1 MELINIKTKQLV
13 LATTAALAGT
23 VLMTSAKANADT
35 TVTVQ
40 SGDTVWGLSQE
51 YQVSMASIVQAN
63 QLANPDL
70 IYVGDQ
76 LTIPT
81 SAAKSSQKASS
92 ATAQQTAAAAPA
104 SQTTSASATAVT
116 LPLSATSATPS
127 AAPSS
132 SAAQLVTTS
141 ANQLVTTPR
150 VENNGSTSVSSSA
163 AAPATSTANVTTT
176 AVNVASTT
184 PVTSTSAV
192 NNNTSTATAVTPA
205 ASTASTTSVAAG
217 TATNGVTTYTPS
229 EAVARAQSVEG
240 TPYVWGGNTTSGFDC
255 SGLVQWAYGLSSDY
269 RTTYQ
274 QQALGTHQ
282 YDIAN
287 APAGAIYFWGSD
299 SAPYHDAIAT
309 GNGNYIAAPDVGQ
322 TVSTSSINYYT
333 PNYYVV
339 VGQ

>member
-76 LTIPT
+76 LVIPT
-81 SAAKSSQKASS
+81 SGAKSSQKASS

-104 SQTTSASATAVT
+104 SQTTSASATTVT

-150 VENNGSTSVSSSA
+150 VENNGSPSVSSSA

-205 ASTASTTSVAAG
+205 ASTASTTSAAAG

-322 TVSTSSINYYT
+322 MVSTSSINYYT
-333 PNYYVV
+333 PSYYVV

>member
-63 QLANPDL
+63 QLANPNL

-76 LTIPT
+76 LVIST
-81 SAAKSSQKASS
+81 SGAKSSQTTSS
-92 ATAQQTAAAAPA
+92 AASQQTTAAAPA
-104 SQTTSASATAVT
+104 SQATSASATAVT
-116 LPLSATSATPS
+116 APLPFSATPS
-127 AAPSS
+127 AATSS
-132 SAAQLVTTS
+132 SAAQLATTS
-141 ANQLVTTPR
+141 ADPLVTPVQ
-150 VENNGSTSVSSSA
+150 VENNGSTSVSSLA
-163 AAPATSTANVTTT
+163 ATPATSTANVAMT
-176 AVNVASTT
+176 AVNVPSTT
-184 PVTSTSAV
+184 PVTSAPV
-192 NNNTSTATAVTPA
+192 ANNSTNTAVTPA
-205 ASTASTTSVAAG
+205 ASTAPTTSAAAG

-255 SGLVQWAYGLSSDY
+255 SGLVQWSYGLSSDY

-309 GNGNYIAAPDVGQ
+309 RNGNYIAAPDVGQ

-333 PNYYVV
+333 PSYYVV

>member
-35 TVTVQ
+35 TVTIQ

-51 YQVSMASIVQAN
+51 YKVSMASIVQAN

-104 SQTTSASATAVT
+104 SQATSASATAITVT
-116 LPLSATSATPS
+116 LPLSATPS

-141 ANQLVTTPR
+141 ANQLVTTLR
-150 VENNGSTSVSSSA
+150 VENNGSPSVSSSA

-184 PVTSTSAV
+184 PVTSTPTA
-192 NNNTSTATAVTPA
+192 NNSTNTATAGTPV
-205 ASTASTTSVAAG
+205 ASTAPTTSAAAG

-333 PNYYVV
+333 PSYYVV

>member
-76 LTIPT
+76 LVIPT
-81 SAAKSSQKASS
+81 SGAKSSQKASS

-116 LPLSATSATPS
+116 ATSAIPS
-127 AAPSS
+127 PAPSS

-150 VENNGSTSVSSSA
+150 VENNGSPSVSSSA

-184 PVTSTSAV
+184 PVTSTPTA
-192 NNNTSTATAVTPA
+192 NNSTNTATAGTPV
-205 ASTASTTSVAAG
+205 ASTAPTTSSAAG

-333 PNYYVV
+333 PSYYVV

>member
-76 LTIPT
+76 LVIPT
-81 SAAKSSQKASS
+81 SGAKSSRTTSS
-92 ATAQQTAAAAPA
+92 ATAQQTAAAASA
-104 SQTTSASATAVT
+104 SQTTSASATAITVT
-116 LPLSATSATPS
+116 LPLSATPS

-184 PVTSTSAV
+184 PVTSTPTA
-192 NNNTSTATAVTPA
+192 NNSTNTATAGTPV
-205 ASTASTTSVAAG
+205 ASTAPTTSAAAG

-333 PNYYVV
+333 PSYYVV

>member
-116 LPLSATSATPS
+116 VTLPLSATPS

-205 ASTASTTSVAAG
+205 ASTASTTSAAAG
-217 TATNGVTTYTPS
+217 TATNGATTYTPN

-333 PNYYVV
+333 PSYYVV

>member
-13 LATTAALAGT
+13 LVTTAALAGT

-92 ATAQQTAAAAPA
+92 ATAQQTAAAAFA
-104 SQTTSASATAVT
+104 SQATSASATAVPAP
-116 LPLSATSATPS
+116 LPLSATPS
-127 AAPSS
+127 AATTS
-132 SAAQLVTTS
+132 SAAQLATTS
-141 ANQLVTTPR
+141 ANQLATTPR
-150 VENNGSTSVSSSA
+150 VENNGSTSVSSLA
-163 AAPATSTANVTTT
+163 AAPATSTVNVATT

-184 PVTSTSAV
+184 PVTSASAV

-205 ASTASTTSVAAG
+205 ASTAPTTSAAAG
-217 TATNGVTTYTPS
+217 TATNGVTTYTPN

-255 SGLVQWAYGLSSDY
+255 SGLVQWSYGLSSDY

-333 PNYYVV
+333 PSYYVV

>member
-1 MELINIKTKQLV
+1 MELINIKAKQLV

-76 LTIPT
+76 LVIPT
-81 SAAKSSQKASS
+81 SGAKSSRTTSS
-92 ATAQQTAAAAPA
+92 ATAQQTAAAASA

-116 LPLSATSATPS
+116 ATSAIPS

-132 SAAQLVTTS
+132 STAQLATTN
-141 ANQLVTTPR
+141 ANQLVTTPWG
-150 VENNGSTSVSSSA
+150 ENNGSTSVSSLA
-163 AAPATSTANVTTT
+163 AAPATSTANIATT

-205 ASTASTTSVAAG
+205 ASTASTTSAAAG

-333 PNYYVV
+333 PSYYVV

>member
-51 YQVSMASIVQAN
+51 YKVSMASIVQAN

-92 ATAQQTAAAAPA
+92 ATAQQTAASAPA
-104 SQTTSASATAVT
+104 SQATGSSATAVTVT
-116 LPLSATSATPS
+116 LPLSATPS
-127 AAPSS
+127 AATSS
-132 SAAQLVTTS
+132 SAAQLATTS
-141 ANQLVTTPR
+141 ANQLATTPR
-150 VENNGSTSVSSSA
+150 VENNGSPSVSSLA
-163 AAPATSTANVTTT
+163 AAPATSTANIATT

-205 ASTASTTSVAAG
+205 ASTASTTSAAAG

-333 PNYYVV
+333 PSYYVV

>member
-51 YQVSMASIVQAN
+51 YKVSMASIVQAN

-92 ATAQQTAAAAPA
+92 ATAQQTAASAPA
-104 SQTTSASATAVT
+104 SQATGSSATAVTVT
-116 LPLSATSATPS
+116 LPLSATPS
-127 AAPSS
+127 AATSS
-132 SAAQLVTTS
+132 SAAQLATTS
-141 ANQLVTTPR
+141 ANQLATTPR
-150 VENNGSTSVSSSA
+150 VENNGSTSVSSLA
-163 AAPATSTANVTTT
+163 AAPATSTANIATT

-205 ASTASTTSVAAG
+205 ASTASTTSAAAG
-217 TATNGVTTYTPS
+217 PATNGVTTYTPS

-333 PNYYVV
+333 PSYYVV

>member
-1 MELINIKTKQLV
+1 
-13 LATTAALAGT
+13 
-23 VLMTSAKANADT
+23 
-35 TVTVQ
+35 
-40 SGDTVWGLSQE
+40 
-51 YQVSMASIVQAN
+51 MASIVQAN

-81 SAAKSSQKASS
+81 SAARSSQKASS

-104 SQTTSASATAVT
+104 SQATSASATAITVT
-116 LPLSATSATPS
+116 LPLSATPS
-127 AAPSS
+127 AATSS
-132 SAAQLVTTS
+132 SAAQLATIS
-141 ANQLVTTPR
+141 ANQLATTPR
-150 VENNGSTSVSSSA
+150 VENNGSTSVSSLA
-163 AAPATSTANVTTT
+163 AAPATSTANIATT

-184 PVTSTSAV
+184 PVTSTPMA
-192 NNNTSTATAVTPA
+192 NNSTNTATAGTPV
-205 ASTASTTSVAAG
+205 ASTAPTTSAAAG

-333 PNYYVV
+333 PSYYVV

>member
-51 YQVSMASIVQAN
+51 YKVSMASIVQAN

-150 VENNGSTSVSSSA
+150 VENNGSPSVSSSA

-205 ASTASTTSVAAG
+205 ASTASTTSAAAG

-287 APAGAIYFWGSD
+287 APAGAIYFWDSD

-333 PNYYVV
+333 PSYYVV

>member
-104 SQTTSASATAVT
+104 SQTTSASATTVT

-150 VENNGSTSVSSSA
+150 VENNGSTSVSSLA
-163 AAPATSTANVTTT
+163 AAPATSTANIATT

-184 PVTSTSAV
+184 PVTSTPTA
-192 NNNTSTATAVTPA
+192 NNSTNTATAGTPV
-205 ASTASTTSVAAG
+205 ASTAPTTSAAAG

-333 PNYYVV
+333 PSYYVV

>member
-51 YQVSMASIVQAN
+51 YKVSMASIVQAN

-92 ATAQQTAAAAPA
+92 ATAQQTAASAPA
-104 SQTTSASATAVT
+104 SQATGSSATAVTVT
-116 LPLSATSATPS
+116 LPLSATPS
-127 AAPSS
+127 AATSS
-132 SAAQLVTTS
+132 SAAQLATTS
-141 ANQLVTTPR
+141 ANQLATTPR
-150 VENNGSTSVSSSA
+150 VENNGSTSVSSLA
-163 AAPATSTANVTTT
+163 AAPVTSTANIATT

-205 ASTASTTSVAAG
+205 ASTASTTSAAAG
-217 TATNGVTTYTPS
+217 PATNGVTTYTPS

-333 PNYYVV
+333 PSYYVV

>member
-23 VLMTSAKANADT
+23 ALMTSAKANADT

-116 LPLSATSATPS
+116 ATSAIPS

-132 SAAQLVTTS
+132 SAAQLATTT
-141 ANQLVTTPR
+141 TTPR
-150 VENNGSTSVSSSA
+150 VENNGSTSVSSLA
-163 AAPATSTANVTTT
+163 AAPATSTANIATT

-184 PVTSTSAV
+184 PVTSTPTA
-192 NNNTSTATAVTPA
+192 NNSTNTATAGTPV
-205 ASTASTTSVAAG
+205 ASTAPTTSAAAG

-333 PNYYVV
+333 PSYYVV

>member
-104 SQTTSASATAVT
+104 SQATSASATAITVT
-116 LPLSATSATPS
+116 LPLSATPS
-127 AAPSS
+127 AATSS
-132 SAAQLVTTS
+132 SAAQLATTS
-141 ANQLVTTPR
+141 ANQLATTPR
-150 VENNGSTSVSSSA
+150 VENNGSTSVSSLA
-163 AAPATSTANVTTT
+163 AAPATSTANIATT
-176 AVNVASTT
+176 AVNVASTAPT
-184 PVTSTSAV
+184 TSA
-192 NNNTSTATAVTPA
+192 
-205 ASTASTTSVAAG
+205 AAG

-333 PNYYVV
+333 PSYYVV

>member
-1 MELINIKTKQLV
+1 
-13 LATTAALAGT
+13 
-23 VLMTSAKANADT
+23 MTSAKANADT

-81 SAAKSSQKASS
+81 SAARSSQKASS

-104 SQTTSASATAVT
+104 SQATSASATAVT
-116 LPLSATSATPS
+116 LPLSATPS

-132 SAAQLVTTS
+132 SAAQLATTS
-141 ANQLVTTPR
+141 ANQLATTPR
-150 VENNGSTSVSSSA
+150 VENNGSTSVSSLA
-163 AAPATSTANVTTT
+163 AAPATSTANIATT

-184 PVTSTSAV
+184 PVTSTPTA
-192 NNNTSTATAVTPA
+192 NNSTNTATAGTPV
-205 ASTASTTSVAAG
+205 ASTAPTTSAAAG

-333 PNYYVV
+333 PSYYVV

>member
-116 LPLSATSATPS
+116 ATSAIPS

-150 VENNGSTSVSSSA
+150 VENNGSPSVSSLA
-163 AAPATSTANVTTT
+163 AAPATSTANIATT
-176 AVNVASTT
+176 AVNVASTI
-184 PVTSTSAV
+184 PVTSTPTA
-192 NNNTSTATAVTPA
+192 NNSTNTATAGTPV
-205 ASTASTTSVAAG
+205 ASTAPTTSAAAG

-333 PNYYVV
+333 PSYYVV

>member
-76 LTIPT
+76 LVIPT
-81 SAAKSSQKASS
+81 SGAKSSQKASS

-104 SQTTSASATAVT
+104 SQATSASATAVT

-132 SAAQLVTTS
+132 STAQLATTN
-141 ANQLVTTPR
+141 ANQLVTTPWG
-150 VENNGSTSVSSSA
+150 ENNGSTSVSSLA
-163 AAPATSTANVTTT
+163 AAPATSTANIATT

-184 PVTSTSAV
+184 PVTSTPTA
-192 NNNTSTATAVTPA
+192 NNSTNTATAGTPV
-205 ASTASTTSVAAG
+205 ASTAPTTSAAAG

-255 SGLVQWAYGLSSDY
+255 SGLVQWSFGLSSDY

-333 PNYYVV
+333 PSYYVV

>member
-104 SQTTSASATAVT
+104 SQATSASATAVT
-116 LPLSATSATPS
+116 VTLPLSATPS

-132 SAAQLVTTS
+132 SAAQLATTS
-141 ANQLVTTPR
+141 ANQLATTPR
-150 VENNGSTSVSSSA
+150 VENNGSTSVSSLA
-163 AAPATSTANVTTT
+163 AAPATSTANIATT

-205 ASTASTTSVAAG
+205 ASTASTTSAAAG

-333 PNYYVV
+333 PSYYVV

>member
-51 YQVSMASIVQAN
+51 YKVSMASIVQAN

-92 ATAQQTAAAAPA
+92 ATAQQTAASAPA
-104 SQTTSASATAVT
+104 SQATGSSATAVTVT
-116 LPLSATSATPS
+116 LPLSATPS
-127 AAPSS
+127 AATSS
-132 SAAQLVTTS
+132 SAAQLATTS
-141 ANQLVTTPR
+141 ANRLATTPR
-150 VENNGSTSVSSSA
+150 VENNGSTSVSSLA
-163 AAPATSTANVTTT
+163 AAPATSTANIATT

-205 ASTASTTSVAAG
+205 ASTASTTSAAAG
-217 TATNGVTTYTPS
+217 PATNGVTTYTPS

-333 PNYYVV
+333 PSYYVV

>member
-116 LPLSATSATPS
+116 ATSAIPS

-132 SAAQLVTTS
+132 SAAQLATTT
-141 ANQLVTTPR
+141 TTPR
-150 VENNGSTSVSSSA
+150 VENNGSTSVSSLA
-163 AAPATSTANVTTT
+163 AAPATSTANIATT

-184 PVTSTSAV
+184 PVTSTPTA
-192 NNNTSTATAVTPA
+192 NNSTNTATAGTPV
-205 ASTASTTSVAAG
+205 ASTAPTTSAAAG

-333 PNYYVV
+333 PSYYVV

>member
-1 MELINIKTKQLV
+1 MELINIKAKQLV

-23 VLMTSAKANADT
+23 VLITSAKANADT

-76 LTIPT
+76 LVIPT
-81 SAAKSSQKASS
+81 SGAKSSRTTSS
-92 ATAQQTAAAAPA
+92 ATAQQTAAAASA

-116 LPLSATSATPS
+116 ATSAIPS

-132 SAAQLVTTS
+132 STAQLATTN
-141 ANQLVTTPR
+141 ANQLVTTPWG
-150 VENNGSTSVSSSA
+150 ENNGSTSVSSLA
-163 AAPATSTANVTTT
+163 AAPATSTANIATT

-205 ASTASTTSVAAG
+205 ASTASTTSAAAG

-240 TPYVWGGNTTSGFDC
+240 TPYVWGGNTISGFDC

-333 PNYYVV
+333 PSYYVV

>member
-81 SAAKSSQKASS
+81 SAARSSQKASS

-104 SQTTSASATAVT
+104 SQATSASATAVT
-116 LPLSATSATPS
+116 ATSAIPS

-132 SAAQLVTTS
+132 SAAQLATTS
-141 ANQLVTTPR
+141 ANQLATTPR
-150 VENNGSTSVSSSA
+150 VENNGSTSVSSLA
-163 AAPATSTANVTTT
+163 AAPATSTANIATT

-205 ASTASTTSVAAG
+205 ASTASTTSAAAG
-217 TATNGVTTYTPS
+217 PATNGVTTYTPS

-333 PNYYVV
+333 PSYYVV

>member
-51 YQVSMASIVQAN
+51 YKVSMASIVQAN

-104 SQTTSASATAVT
+104 SQATSASATAVT
-116 LPLSATSATPS
+116 VTLPLSATPS
-127 AAPSS
+127 AATSS
-132 SAAQLVTTS
+132 SAAQLATTS
-141 ANQLVTTPR
+141 ANQLATTPWG
-150 VENNGSTSVSSSA
+150 ENNGSTSVSSLA
-163 AAPATSTANVTTT
+163 AAPATSTANIATT

-184 PVTSTSAV
+184 PVTSTPTA
-192 NNNTSTATAVTPA
+192 NNSTNTATAG
-205 ASTASTTSVAAG
+205 STAPTTSAAAG

-333 PNYYVV
+333 PSYYVV

>member
-81 SAAKSSQKASS
+81 SAARSSQKASS

-104 SQTTSASATAVT
+104 SQATSASATAITVT
-116 LPLSATSATPS
+116 LPLSATPS
-127 AAPSS
+127 AATSS
-132 SAAQLVTTS
+132 SAAQLATTS
-141 ANQLVTTPR
+141 ANQLATTPR
-150 VENNGSTSVSSSA
+150 VENNGSTSVSSLA
-163 AAPATSTANVTTT
+163 AAPATSTANIATT

-184 PVTSTSAV
+184 PVTSTPTA
-192 NNNTSTATAVTPA
+192 NNSTNTAT
-205 ASTASTTSVAAG
+205 AG

-333 PNYYVV
+333 PSYYVV

>member
-1 MELINIKTKQLV
+1 MELINIKAKQLV

-76 LTIPT
+76 LVIPT
-81 SAAKSSQKASS
+81 SGAKSSRTTSS
-92 ATAQQTAAAAPA
+92 ATAQQTAAAASA
-104 SQTTSASATAVT
+104 SQATGSSATAVTVT
-116 LPLSATSATPS
+116 LPLSATPS
-127 AAPSS
+127 AATSS
-132 SAAQLVTTS
+132 SAAQLATTN
-141 ANQLVTTPR
+141 ANQLVTTPWG
-150 VENNGSTSVSSSA
+150 ENNGSTSVSSLA
-163 AAPATSTANVTTT
+163 AAPATSTANIATT

-205 ASTASTTSVAAG
+205 ASTASTTSAAAG

-333 PNYYVV
+333 PSYYVV

>member
-104 SQTTSASATAVT
+104 SQATSASATAVT

-150 VENNGSTSVSSSA
+150 VENNGSPSVSSSA

-184 PVTSTSAV
+184 PVTSTPTA
-192 NNNTSTATAVTPA
+192 NNSTNTATAG
-205 ASTASTTSVAAG
+205 STAPTTSAAAG
-217 TATNGVTTYTPS
+217 TATNGVMTYTPS

-333 PNYYVV
+333 PSYYVV

>member
-104 SQTTSASATAVT
+104 SQATSASATAVT
-116 LPLSATSATPS
+116 VTLPLSATPS
-127 AAPSS
+127 AATSS
-132 SAAQLVTTS
+132 SAAQLATTS
-141 ANQLVTTPR
+141 ANQLATTPR
-150 VENNGSTSVSSSA
+150 VENNGSTSVSLLA
-163 AAPATSTANVTTT
+163 AAPATSTANVATT

-184 PVTSTSAV
+184 PVTSTPAV
-192 NNNTSTATAVTPA
+192 NNSTNTAVTSA
-205 ASTASTTSVAAG
+205 ASTAPTTSAAAG

-255 SGLVQWAYGLSSDY
+255 SGLVQWSYGLSSDY

>member
-116 LPLSATSATPS
+116 ATSAIPS

-150 VENNGSTSVSSSA
+150 VENNGSPSVSSSA
-163 AAPATSTANVTTT
+163 AAPATSTANIATT

-184 PVTSTSAV
+184 PVTSTPTA
-192 NNNTSTATAVTPA
+192 NNSTNTATAG
-205 ASTASTTSVAAG
+205 STAPTTSAAAG

-333 PNYYVV
+333 PSYYVV

>member
-1 MELINIKTKQLV
+1 MELINIKAKQLV

-23 VLMTSAKANADT
+23 VLITSAKANADT

-76 LTIPT
+76 LVIPT
-81 SAAKSSQKASS
+81 SGAKSSRTTSS
-92 ATAQQTAAAAPA
+92 ATAQQTAAAASA

-116 LPLSATSATPS
+116 ATSAIPS

-132 SAAQLVTTS
+132 STAQLATTN
-141 ANQLVTTPR
+141 ANQLVTTPWG
-150 VENNGSTSVSSSA
+150 ENNGSTSVSSLA
-163 AAPATSTANVTTT
+163 AAPATSTANIATT

-205 ASTASTTSVAAG
+205 ASTASTTSAAAG

-333 PNYYVV
+333 PSYYVV

>member
-81 SAAKSSQKASS
+81 SAARSSQKASS

-116 LPLSATSATPS
+116 ATSAIPS

-150 VENNGSTSVSSSA
+150 VENNGSPSVSSSA

-205 ASTASTTSVAAG
+205 ASTASTTSSAAG

-333 PNYYVV
+333 PSYYVV

>member
-116 LPLSATSATPS
+116 AKSAIPS

-132 SAAQLVTTS
+132 STAQLATTN

-205 ASTASTTSVAAG
+205 ASTASTTSAAAG

-309 GNGNYIAAPDVGQ
+309 GNELHCVPDVGQ

-333 PNYYVV
+333 PSYYVV

>member
-13 LATTAALAGT
+13 LATTTALAGT

-104 SQTTSASATAVT
+104 SQATSASATAVT
-116 LPLSATSATPS
+116 VTLPLSATPS
-127 AAPSS
+127 AATSS

-150 VENNGSTSVSSSA
+150 VENNGSTSVSSLA
-163 AAPATSTANVTTT
+163 AASATSTANIATT

-205 ASTASTTSVAAG
+205 ASTASTTSAAAG

-333 PNYYVV
+333 PSYYVV

>member
-104 SQTTSASATAVT
+104 SQATSASATAVT

-150 VENNGSTSVSSSA
+150 VENNGSPSVSSSA

-184 PVTSTSAV
+184 PVTSTSVA
-192 NNNTSTATAVTPA
+192 NNSTNTATAGTPV
-205 ASTASTTSVAAG
+205 ASTAPTTSAAAG

-333 PNYYVV
+333 PSYYVV

>member
-116 LPLSATSATPS
+116 VTLPLSATPS

-205 ASTASTTSVAAG
+205 ASTASTTSAAAG

-333 PNYYVV
+333 PSYYVV

>member
-116 LPLSATSATPS
+116 ATSATPS
-127 AAPSS
+127 AATSS
-132 SAAQLVTTS
+132 SAAQLATTS
-141 ANQLVTTPR
+141 ANQLATTPR
-150 VENNGSTSVSSSA
+150 VENNGSTSVSSLA
-163 AAPATSTANVTTT
+163 AAPATSTANIATT

-184 PVTSTSAV
+184 PVTSTPTA
-192 NNNTSTATAVTPA
+192 NNSTNTAT
-205 ASTASTTSVAAG
+205 AG

-333 PNYYVV
+333 PSYYVV

>member
-51 YQVSMASIVQAN
+51 YKVSMASIVQAN

-104 SQTTSASATAVT
+104 SQATSASATAVT
-116 LPLSATSATPS
+116 LPLSATSAIPS

-132 SAAQLVTTS
+132 STAQLATTN
-141 ANQLVTTPR
+141 ANQLVTTPWG
-150 VENNGSTSVSSSA
+150 ENNGSTSVSSLA
-163 AAPATSTANVTTT
+163 AAPATSTANIATT
-176 AVNVASTT
+176 AVSVASTT
-184 PVTSTSAV
+184 PVTSTPTA
-192 NNNTSTATAVTPA
+192 NNSTNTATAGTPV
-205 ASTASTTSVAAG
+205 ASTAPTTSAAAG

-333 PNYYVV
+333 PSYYVV

>member
-116 LPLSATSATPS
+116 ATSAIPS
-127 AAPSS
+127 AALSS

-150 VENNGSTSVSSSA
+150 VENNGSTSVSSLA
-163 AAPATSTANVTTT
+163 AAPATSTANIATT

-184 PVTSTSAV
+184 PVTSTPTA
-192 NNNTSTATAVTPA
+192 NNSTNTATAGTPV
-205 ASTASTTSVAAG
+205 ASTAPTTSAAAG

-333 PNYYVV
+333 PSYYVV

>member
-104 SQTTSASATAVT
+104 SQATSASATAVT
-116 LPLSATSATPS
+116 VTLPLSATPS

-150 VENNGSTSVSSSA
+150 IENNGSPSVSSSA
-163 AAPATSTANVTTT
+163 AAPATSTAN
-176 AVNVASTT
+176 NST
-184 PVTSTSAV
+184 
-192 NNNTSTATAVTPA
+192 NTATA
-205 ASTASTTSVAAG
+205 ASTAPTTSTAAG

-333 PNYYVV
+333 PSYYVV